1 MKMCLLMVLGMAIGF
16 VHAREWKSAD
26 GSKTVEAAFV
36 AVQGGKLALSIS
48 GKNSVFPLTAFA
60 ADDQQFAKNAQA
72 ITESA
77 TKLGPQSFE
86 FAHPVEDGSGWIC
99 RLALKTDPKAGGP
112 KLFTGEAFFLLTKDV
127 FVHQKGQ
134 RVENQVLF
142 GAGGRTYHPL
152 AGDPSMVRAY
162 SPDVEHATQAWMDV
176 MAASGGDVAKQAPN
190 VIEPDVEIATKHGFG
205 IVIGKGGLVAIDPA
219 IVKKGFKSLV
229 IHHDGKDYPATLFSP
244 KDKEG
249 ADIKTP
255 DVQLVTC
262 AVPLEAARIGAKKAA
277 EVGQNVFAIS
287 YELNTGK
294 KGFYSKATVT
304 RGIVSRFGSNGSFQ
318 HDARLSPENP
328 GGYLVGEKGDV
339 FGFFFQTQTSG
350 GSGRRSSS
358 DDKPAVDG
366 LGTCVSTQAISAMLE
381 KIPGQGVLRTG
392 AATEDMEA
400 NGKAL
405 LAASVL
411 VVATFEIN
419 KPRKITPPKVAGPA
433 ATMPPGGDPP
443 PAGWSLSKTGVR
455 HHSKCQYYN
464 GQYPCQPT
472 EGRPCKVCGG

>member
-1 MKMCLLMVLGMAIGF
+1 MKTRLLLLIGMAFGVI
-16 VHAREWKSAD
+16 HAREWKSAD
-26 GSKTVEAAFV
+26 GSKTIEAAFV
-36 AVQGGKLALSIS
+36 AVQGDKLALNLAGKTSI
-48 GKNSVFPLTAFA
+48 FPITAFA

-77 TKLGPQSFE
+77 SKLGPQAFE

-99 RLALKTDPKAGGP
+99 RMALKTDPKAGGP

-127 FVHQKGQ
+127 FAHQKGQ

-152 AGDPSMVRAY
+152 AGDPAMVRAFALT
-162 SPDVEHATQAWMDV
+162 VEHATQAWMDV

-190 VIEPDVEIATKHGFG
+190 VLEPDVEIATKHGFG

-219 IVKKGFKSLV
+219 IVKKGFKSLI

-262 AVPLEAARIGAKKAA
+262 AVPLEAARIGTKKPV

-358 DDKPAVDG
+358 DDKPAVEG
-366 LGTCVSTQAISAMLE
+366 LGSCVSTQAISKLLE
-381 KIPGQGVLRTG
+381 KLPGQSELRSGNTS
-392 AATEDMEA
+392 EDMEG

-405 LAASVL
+405 LASSVL

-419 KPRKITPPKVAGPA
+419 KPRKITAPKVAGPA

-443 PAGWSLSKTGVR
+443 PAGWSLSKAGVR
-455 HHSKCQYYN
+455 HSSKCQYYN
-464 GQYPCQPT
+464 AQYPCQPT